1 MSGSGFRKN
10 VQAIL
15 QTTPDNT
22 EATRLVVQ
30 LLKDHGVSLRASWAR
45 SMLEPGLSGIRER
58 SLGDTRLEAL
68 ELCRFLVTDLGV
80 DLIST
85 GVVSGDRK
93 VLARLPAAPG
103 ARRPGMP

>member
-68 ELCRFLVTDLGV
+68 EPL
-80 DLIST
+80 
-85 GVVSGDRK
+85 
-93 VLARLPAAPG
+93 LARLTPAENA
-103 ARRPGMP
+103 AKTSRRASSHENDPK